1 MLSVAKRTPRTV
13 MPPLSPYYSAVYDEL
28 WKQDFH
34 TTLSMLTF
42 EAAFNLFYLVSWGV
56 IQ

>member
-56 IQ
+56 IH